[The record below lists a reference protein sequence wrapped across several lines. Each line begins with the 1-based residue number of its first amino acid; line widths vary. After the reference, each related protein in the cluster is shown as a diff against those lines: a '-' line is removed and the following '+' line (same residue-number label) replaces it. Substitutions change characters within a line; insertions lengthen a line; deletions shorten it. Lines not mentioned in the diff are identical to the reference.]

1 MTARHRQ
8 ALPKAKARVSGSG
21 GEICD
26 KNNGAPTLKL
36 SSRRSP
42 LVRCCEITRSSV
54 PSSSVCCVAR
64 TIGIGI
70 GIGIDMLSARTRVG
84 SMASSIVRSAIIIL
98 YEYES
103 TVYSTSKV

>member
-8 ALPKAKARVSGSG
+8 TLPKAKARVSVSG

-98 YEYES
+98 YEYEDS
-103 TVYSTSKV
+103 VQYE